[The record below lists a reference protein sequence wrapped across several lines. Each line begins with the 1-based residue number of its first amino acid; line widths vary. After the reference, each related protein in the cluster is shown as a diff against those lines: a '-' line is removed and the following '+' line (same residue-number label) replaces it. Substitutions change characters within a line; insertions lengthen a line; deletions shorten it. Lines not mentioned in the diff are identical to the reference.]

1 MVQRKHSVELKLL
14 HGVQGREYAQPVV
27 AARREPK
34 APPDLSPAARKV
46 WNHTV
51 AEIRDMGLL
60 AAADLYEIAAYAKT
74 VALADQ
80 LHAEIAK
87 ATTLVWINPAT
98 GVPHPHPLIASYDH
112 ALARSHALAKALGL
126 NPYARTLIHGRT
138 PMRGDTEGEHVGDLY
153 SA

>member
-14 HGVQGREYAQPVV
+14 HGVQDREYVEPVK

-34 APPDLSPAARKV
+34 VPPDLSPAARKV

-51 AEIRDMGLL
+51 AELRDMGLL

-74 VALADQ
+74 VSLADQ
-80 LHAEIAK
+80 LHAEISRAK
-87 ATTLVWINPAT
+87 TLTWVNPAT

-112 ALARSHALAKALGL
+112 ALARAHALAKALGL
-126 NPYARTLIHGRT
+126 NPYSRTLIHGRA
-138 PMRGDTEGEHVGDLY
+138 PIKADNEAEHIGNLY

>member
-14 HGVQGREYAQPVV
+14 HGVQEREYTEPVK

-51 AEIRDMGLL
+51 AELRDMGLL
-60 AAADLYEIAAYAKT
+60 AAADLYEITAYVKS
-74 VALADQ
+74 VALAEQ
-80 LHAEIAK
+80 LHAEISKAK
-87 ATTLVWINPAT
+87 SLTWINPVT
-98 GVPHPHPLIASYDH
+98 GVPHPHVLLASYEH
-112 ALARSHALAKALGL
+112 ALARCHASAKALGL
-126 NPYARTLIHGRT
+126 TPYARTLIHGRA
-138 PMRGDTEGEHVGDLY
+138 PAKGDTEADHTVDLY